1 MTFFNIVHLKLTV
14 FCTQKSRWPVTAIN
28 SKVYTT
34 LDNFQTGEKKQ
45 NNRGIEQ
52 TKA

>member
-1 MTFFNIVHLKLTV
+1 MHLKLTV
-14 FCTQKSRWPVTAIN
+14 FCTQKSRVPVTAIN

>member
-1 MTFFNIVHLKLTV
+1 MIFQHCVFETNCVAILK
-14 FCTQKSRWPVTAIN
+14 KSRWPLSAIN

-45 NNRGIEQ
+45 NNRGTEQ